1 VGGLRIG
8 SGVNACVVRLLASS
22 FEWSIKSML
31 TAWIMGEIEVES
43 VKV

>member
-1 VGGLRIG
+1 M
-8 SGVNACVVRLLASS
+8 ALAPLQSRDCA
-22 FEWSIKSML
+22 IKRML